1 MAKLLFIKDQN
12 KSEGSF
18 GLALADGESVS
29 NEWTYDVET
38 ITQEQYTQLVNGS
51 KIINSDNGNITFVDA
66 PICQTKEEYDQCLMA
81 LKADLAE
88 LSQNYT
94 YAAKYHTEG
103 FENYVNQVNEID
115 SSTISFPLGT
125 SFKNDISTRC
135 PDFVSF
141 ITK

>member
-18 GLALADGESVS
+18 GLALADGESVA

-66 PICQTKEEYDQCLMA
+66 PICQNKEEYDQCLRA
-81 LKADLAE
+81 LKSNLAE
-88 LSQNYT
+88 LSCSYT
-94 YAAKYHTEG
+94 YASKYHTEG
-103 FENYVNQVNEID
+103 FTNYVNQVNEID

-125 SFKNDISTRC
+125 SFINDISTRC

>member
-1 MAKLLFIKDQN
+1 MAKILFTKDQN
-12 KSEGSF
+12 KSVDSF
-18 GLALADGESVS
+18 HLVLADGESVG

-51 KIINSDNGNITFVDA
+51 KIINSDNGNITLVDA
-66 PICQTKEEYDQCLMA
+66 IICQNKEEYDQCLMS
-81 LKADLAE
+81 LKSTLAE
-88 LSQNYT
+88 VSCSYT

-125 SFKNDISTRC
+125 SFVNDISTRC